1 MSNILKAACLDGYSP
16 RKDGSFSLRFIT
28 QECTPNEVA
37 NFAALY
43 GQFGY
48 VLFKPQ
54 ITTEDKKMMDELDTE
69 ISDGKTPSQ
78 RLRNTIYVEWTQN
91 ALGYS
96 DFKSYYKMRMEWI
109 IDKIKD
115 TLD

>member
-1 MSNILKAACLDGYSP
+1 
-16 RKDGSFSLRFIT
+16 
-28 QECTPNEVA
+28 
-37 NFAALY
+37 
-43 GQFGY
+43 
-48 VLFKPQ
+48 
-54 ITTEDKKMMDELDTE
+54 MDELDTE

-96 DFKSYYKMRMEWI
+96 DFKSYYKMRMERI